1 MESKPNLE
9 TLADFAAY
17 VGGEV
22 GKDLGVH
29 LDHLTTDY
37 EASDEHAIAF
47 AENDKYVA
55 QAAKVERIGAV
66 IVPMHIT
73 EFPHSFIRHEKPRL
87 AFLKLLQYF
96 DQPYA
101 SQPGIHPSAV
111 VEDGAKVDQS
121 ASIGALAY
129 VSHTAEIGEGAIVM
143 PFAYIGERCF
153 VGEHTVVMPHA
164 VLVRNVH
171 VGDYCEIGPGCVVGH
186 SGFGY
191 QWDGKKQVKV
201 PQVGGVCIGNHVDV
215 GALTAIDRATAGQTL
230 VHEGNK
236 IDNLVQIAHN
246 VELGPHGVY
255 ASGVGIAGSTKV
267 GARAMLGG
275 QSGYSDHLVIADGVA
290 LAGRAVGFSS
300 ISEPGVYGGA
310 PAQPI
315 GEHMRVVAVQK
326 DLPNLLKRI
335 RTLEKEVK
343 ALKGEE

>member
-1 MESKPNLE
+1 MENKPKLT

-22 GKDLGVH
+22 GQDLGVY
-29 LDHLTTDY
+29 LDHLTTRYD
-37 EASDEHAIAF
+37 ERDEHAVAF

-55 QAAKVERIGAV
+55 EAAKADCIGAV
-66 IVPMHIT
+66 IVPMHVT
-73 EFPHSFIRHEKPRL
+73 QFPHSFIRHEKPRL

-96 DQPYA
+96 DHRYPA
-101 SQPGIHPSAV
+101 TAGIHPSAV
-111 VEDGAKVDQS
+111 VEKGATIHET
-121 ASIGALAY
+121 ASIGAMAF
-129 VSHTAEIGEGAIVM
+129 VSGHAEIGPGANVM
-143 PFAYIGERCF
+143 PLAYIGEGCT
-153 VGEHTVVMPHA
+153 VGAHTVVMPNA
-164 VLVRNVH
+164 VLVRNVF
-171 VGDYCEIGPGCVVGH
+171 VGDYCEIGPCCVVGH

-191 QWDGKKQVKV
+191 QWDGKRQVRV
-201 PQVGGVCIGNHVDV
+201 PQVGGVFIGDNVDL
-215 GALTAIDRATAGQTL
+215 GALTAIDRATAGQTI
-230 VHEGNK
+230 VNEGNK

-290 LAGRAVGFSS
+290 LAGRAVGFSN

-315 GEHMRVVAVQK
+315 GDHMRSVAVQK
-326 DLPNLLKRI
+326 DLPNLLKRV
-335 RTLEKEVK
+335 RALEKELK
-343 ALKGEE
+343 ALKGEA